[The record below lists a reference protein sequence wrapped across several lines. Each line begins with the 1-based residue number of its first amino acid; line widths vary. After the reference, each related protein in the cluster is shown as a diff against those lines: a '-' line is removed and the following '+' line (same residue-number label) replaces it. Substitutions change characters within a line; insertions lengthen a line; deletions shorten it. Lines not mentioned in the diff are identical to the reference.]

1 MKVSILGAGNS
12 GLAMAAHL
20 GHFGEEVTLW
30 NRSKTTISKLMETHT
45 IHYEGIIEGSV
56 EIASVTTDLKK
67 ALEDPDVIL
76 ITTPASSH
84 KDLAEA
90 IAKEI
95 KRETLIVLN
104 PGRTFGALEF
114 SEFYERHNDR
124 YRQKIAETQTI
135 IYTCRKTGEDSVNII
150 SMKNNVLISTF
161 DSYENNTVISNLPKC
176 TQEYFTPAE
185 SMIETSIGNV
195 GMILHCAPLLLNAG
209 WTESNIHDYK
219 YYFNGISPSIAR
231 FLEKVDDERIR
242 VSRLL
247 GTEVESTKEWLKR
260 TYNVRGNSLYECVQ
274 NNKAYETI
282 DAPDSLNHRYIFE
295 DIPTGLVPLE
305 SAGRYLGLSMTNT
318 SIIIDLASALLNV
331 DFRFRGRN
339 LTTLFYDEGIDL
351 QTFFRS
357 DMDETRP
364 R

>member
-1 MKVSILGAGNS
+1 
-12 GLAMAAHL
+12 
-20 GHFGEEVTLW
+20 
-30 NRSKTTISKLMETHT
+30 
-45 IHYEGIIEGSV
+45 
-56 EIASVTTDLKK
+56 
-67 ALEDPDVIL
+67 
-76 ITTPASSH
+76 
-84 KDLAEA
+84 
-90 IAKEI
+90 
-95 KRETLIVLN
+95 
-104 PGRTFGALEF
+104 
-114 SEFYERHNDR
+114 
-124 YRQKIAETQTI
+124 
-135 IYTCRKTGEDSVNII
+135 
-150 SMKNNVLISTF
+150 
-161 DSYENNTVISNLPKC
+161 
-176 TQEYFTPAE
+176 
-185 SMIETSIGNV
+185 MIETSIGNV